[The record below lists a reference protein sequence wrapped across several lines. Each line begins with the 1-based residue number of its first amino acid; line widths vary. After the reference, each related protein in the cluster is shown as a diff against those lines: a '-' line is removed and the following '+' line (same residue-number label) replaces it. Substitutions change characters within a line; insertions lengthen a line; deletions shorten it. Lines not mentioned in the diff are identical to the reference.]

1 MNERKAHVT
10 CTGIDLVNLYNFL
23 QGNQKEG
30 VIPLKMSSLLASAEA
45 MLGREFSPS
54 TVRKACK
61 ELKITYRK
69 QAPAG
74 TGPKKVRPS
83 SAAKI
88 RIATLENNVAV
99 LIEKVE
105 YLMRELGCRKEFEA
119 VGVKLGTLD
128 GRNV

>member
-1 MNERKAHVT
+1 MNERKAQVT

-30 VIPLKMSSLLASAEA
+30 VM
-45 MLGREFSPS
+45 GREFSPS